1 MPCDQPLTV
10 FTEITESVDLKY
22 NAKINAY
29 ACRHFQTEIM
39 SFSNKNNFT
48 SSFLILIAFISFS
61 YLIAL
66 ATTSSIMLNKS
77 GKSGCL
83 CLVANPCIKRKT
95 FNFPY

>member
-1 MPCDQPLTV
+1 MFMCCKWKHSLH
-10 FTEITESVDLKY
+10 SMKKSKSHKLRSG
-22 NAKINAY
+22 
-29 ACRHFQTEIM
+29 CFQTEIM